1 MNTEEEDPLN
11 GDVNEDKE
19 DPEKGGAQRDDEK
32 LKDGCFVISAIAV
45 VVIAILCFLSGVVLC
60 LLNRAGIFTDEDR
73 TMVYVLAGFKFV
85 MPIVFIVSYFT
96 MFSFGLW
103 LFSFFTRMCA
113 IYALAAIFCWSRHH
127 FNIQYFLKNYHW
139 FDPKV
144 PAEDQEFKAHIILVV
159 YAVSLIPYIIAA
171 AVACSVAEQ
180 CRKYV
185 HELNKPSEEVNE

>member
-32 LKDGCFVISAIAV
+32 LKDGCFVISA
-45 VVIAILCFLSGVVLC
+45 
-60 LLNRAGIFTDEDR
+60 
-73 TMVYVLAGFKFV
+73 
-85 MPIVFIVSYFT
+85 
-96 MFSFGLW
+96 
-103 LFSFFTRMCA
+103 RMCA